1 MCDSPEYL
9 ATLQIL
15 GLADEWQV
23 NTLMEQTIEYAKVV
37 AKVAVR
43 NGWLLESDVDDIAQ
57 EVALKALR
65 YLPKWQM
72 EKGGWRTF
80 VSAITSSTI
89 ADQGRRYAKEARLA
103 NDLADILGY
112 GGEMEDIQGQ

>member
-1 MCDSPEYL
+1 MCDTPEYL

-15 GLADEWQV
+15 GMADEWQL
-23 NTLMEQTIEYAKVV
+23 NSLMEQTIDYAKVI

-43 NGWLLESDVDDIAQ
+43 NGRLQESDIDDVAQ

-65 YLPKWQM
+65 YLPKWEM
-72 EKGGWRTF
+72 SKGGWKTF
-80 VSAITSSTI
+80 VSAIASSTI

-103 NDLADILGY
+103 SELADMLGY
-112 GGEMEDIQGQ
+112 GDDVQGQ